1 MTQNEIA
8 RDGTLRLKKKKDE
21 ANVMHIFG
29 KF

>member
-8 RDGTLRLKKKKDE
+8 RDGTLRLKKKDE